1 MKTSVNKQLPLSKLH
16 KNQENY
22 NFWPTLKFCTAC
34 PLSLGTVRTSG
45 QCSSGVHPVVLLIP
59 PFCWDSPVNKQ
70 KKAAHPYIRLTR
82 HPSEIWF
89 DPYTAQ
95 STYVVRGIFCFPCR
109 QSPWAC
115 PWQGYN
121 SSLKQLDHHRS
132 TRTQWGGERVFSV
145 QLFGNRVP
153 GWAEHIYL
161 CLPTS
166 TPSAMNSTYGLRQ
179 PQVPV

>member
-1 MKTSVNKQLPLSKLH
+1 MLLR
-16 KNQENY
+16 
-22 NFWPTLKFCTAC
+22 C
-34 PLSLGTVRTSG
+34 PPCRTPCPS
-45 QCSSGVHPVVLLIP
+45 
-59 PFCWDSPVNKQ
+59 FCWGSPLNKQ

-95 STYVVRGIFCFPCR
+95 LIYVVRGIFCFPCR

-115 PWQGYN
+115 LWQGYN

-132 TRTQWGGERVFSV
+132 TRTQWGGKRVFSV

-166 TPSAMNSTYGLRQ
+166 TPSAMNSTSDSLRSQCDERSFENLLVNPFHYPIGLR
-179 PQVPV
+179 VIRSMEDPVSTFPPRPFLDNGCHEA